1 MFNVYILSI
10 PEMKPLEID
19 RHVLYMYTHIS
30 EIVYAS
36 RARIEIPITP
46 MFAVLVLGCW
56 LRDAICWVQYKATVC
71 SAIAVVAFLP
81 FYNRQRW

>member
-1 MFNVYILSI
+1 MYIMARERFVPMYILSI

-19 RHVLYMYTHIS
+19 GHVLYSVCVYTHIS

-46 MFAVLVLGCW
+46 MCVLVLGCW
-56 LRDAICWVQYKATVC
+56 LRDARFAGCNIKRRCVP
-71 SAIAVVAFLP
+71 L
-81 FYNRQRW
+81 